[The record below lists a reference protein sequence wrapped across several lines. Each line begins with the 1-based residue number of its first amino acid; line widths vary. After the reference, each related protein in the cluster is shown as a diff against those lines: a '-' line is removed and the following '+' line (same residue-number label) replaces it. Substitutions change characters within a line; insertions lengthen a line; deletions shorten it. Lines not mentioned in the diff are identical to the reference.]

1 MIVREG
7 GKNVL
12 SPQWCVY
19 TAGVTEALSP
29 RVKSYPT
36 TKLYLRMT
44 ILGGSIF
51 KDVIKSRAREQLDP
65 RTLESLQ
72 KRRQRQMG
80 TEKDYTGA

>member
-7 GKNVL
+7 GKSVL
-12 SPQWCVY
+12 SLQQCV
-19 TAGVTEALSP
+19 GVTEVLSP

-44 ILGGSIF
+44 ILGGSR
-51 KDVIKSRAREQLDP
+51 VRGQLDP
-65 RTLESLQ
+65 LTLESLQ
-72 KRRQRQMG
+72 KRRQGQMG

>member
-7 GKNVL
+7 GKSVL
-12 SPQWCVY
+12 SPQQCV
-19 TAGVTEALSP
+19 GVTEVLSP

-51 KDVIKSRAREQLDP
+51 KGVIKSRVRGQLDP
-65 RTLESLQ
+65 LTLESLQ
-72 KRRQRQMG
+72 KRRQGQMG
-80 TEKDYTGA
+80 TEKDYAGA

>member
-7 GKNVL
+7 GKSVL

-51 KDVIKSRAREQLDP
+51 KDVIKSRARGQLDP
-65 RTLESLQ
+65 QTLESLQ
-72 KRRQRQMG
+72 KRRQGQMG